1 MPIYTKTG
9 DEGKTS
15 LFGGEQVSKSH
26 LRVDTYGLVDELSSF
41 IGLVSIKITNNQ
53 HKDMLFHIQRDLYVI
68 MSVLAG
74 ADEDEEP
81 LVQQVKVFEKSIDSI
96 QSELPPLH
104 QFIIPG
110 GNEIS
115 AWLHI
120 LRVMTRKTERS
131 IVSFFEDENEGKAKS
146 AEEMKS
152 QVAITTYINRLS
164 DYFFS
169 LARWYGK
176 EKETTV

>member
-1 MPIYTKTG
+1 MALYTKAG

-15 LFGGEQVSKSH
+15 LFGGERVSKSH

-41 IGLVSIKITNNQ
+41 IGLVAVKITNHQ
-53 HKDMLFHIQRDLYVI
+53 HRDMLFHIQKDLYII
-68 MSVLAG
+68 MSSLAG
-74 ADEDEEP
+74 SVEDEEP
-81 LVQQVKVFEKSIDSI
+81 LIQQVKIFEASIDHL

-120 LRVMTRKTERS
+120 LRVITRKTERS
-131 IVSFFEDENEGKAKS
+131 IVAFFEDENEGKTRS
-146 AEEMKS
+146 QEEMKN

-164 DYFFS
+164 DYFFM
-169 LARWYGK
+169 LARWYGR
-176 EKETTV
+176 EQERIA